1 MKKKYMYIVFALLLS
16 FVAVGCSSDDD
27 YNADTAVSYY
37 VPGEY
42 DRMVSSITIS
52 NTVDGK
58 EYTEKFDFVYDA
70 QNRIKEINGKFK
82 RWIGDK
88 HNILCNTTT
97 QANYYYKN
105 DVLLVEWTEVNDY
118 EDEIYDF
125 AGRYLGVFNENGTLD
140 KFSGDNF
147 SGFDCEYQGM
157 MLKKAYFDTKEWCEF
172 GYDRSPNTNLISAS
186 AYALDSLD
194 QKQLVQSYTY
204 TYTPK
209 ANKTNIDFASLLGY
223 NIVERTIPDM
233 QSTIYSL
240 FQLGAFG
247 MFGPLGTHLPAA
259 GEWTFDEEG
268 FPLTLTEPSGRKYVI
283 EYK

>member
-1 MKKKYMYIVFALLLS
+1 MKMKFIYIISALLLS

-37 VPGEY
+37 IPQEY
-42 DRMVSSITIS
+42 DRMVSSITVS
-52 NTVDGK
+52 NTVSGK
-58 EYTEKFDFVYDA
+58 EYTQKYDFVYDA
-70 QNRIKEINGKFK
+70 QNRIKEINGEFK

-105 DVLLVEWTEVNDY
+105 EVLLIEWTEVNDY
-118 EDEIYDF
+118 LEETYDF
-125 AGRYLGVFNENGTLD
+125 AGRYTGVFNPNGTLD
-140 KFSGDNF
+140 QFYD
-147 SGFDCEYQGM
+147 FDCVYEGM
-157 MLKKAYFDTKEWCEF
+157 LLTESHHDTGDSCVL
-172 GYDRSPNTNLISAS
+172 GYDRFNNLTSAR

-204 TYTPK
+204 TYTSK
-209 ANKTNIDFASLLGY
+209 VNKTNIDFASLLGY
-223 NIVERTIPDM
+223 NIVERVIPDM

-240 FQLGAFG
+240 FQLSAFG
-247 MFGPLGTHLPAA
+247 MFGSRCTHLPAA

>member
-1 MKKKYMYIVFALLLS
+1 MKMKYMYIVFALLLS

-37 VPGEY
+37 VPQEY

-118 EDEIYDF
+118 SDEKYDF
-125 AGRYLGVFNENGTLD
+125 SGRYMGLFNQNGTLA
-140 KFSGDNF
+140 KFSGDWF
-147 SGFDCEYQGM
+147 PGFDCVYEGM
-157 MLKKAYFDTKEWCEF
+157 LLKKAYFDTDEWCEL
-172 GYDRSPNTNLISAS
+172 GYDRYNNLTSAR

-194 QKQLVQSYTY
+194 QASLVQNYTY
-204 TYTPK
+204 TYTSK
-209 ANKTNIDFASLLGY
+209 TNNTNIDFASLLGY

-233 QSTIYSL
+233 QATIYSL
-240 FQLGAFG
+240 FQLSAFG
-247 MFGPLGTHLPAA
+247 MFGSRCAHLPAA

-283 EYK
+283 AYK